1 MKKKIKIKKE
11 LRDNGVYLLA
21 SFQKERVYTI
31 HQSGE
36 VLDKSKKGVRVMVK
50 IPLAHTK
57 GFWEVASNDGS
68 HGGSGTLTFSRKLVT
83 DYDGAFNLPHLVG
96 KVLKQEGY
104 KLEWEKDEPKK
115 KRA

>member
-1 MKKKIKIKKE
+1 MKKKITIKKE

-21 SFQKERVYTI
+21 SFPKERVYTI

-68 HGGSGTLTFSRKLVT
+68 HRGSGTLTFNRKLVT

-96 KVLKQEGY
+96 KILKQEGY
-104 KLEWEKDEPKK
+104 RIEWEEYEATK